1 VIKFIFLLLMDA
13 GITPLRVIGLELLSK
28 GVPVVLLYSVRHP
41 EEAAFLQEFTDLA
54 AAYSTAQGADLAA
67 AAGEGT
73 GPSFSVLVAITGA
86 RPGGKRLPVGMLQG
100 RIDRQVIVGAVP
112 NVTACDVYLCGPAA
126 FLSAMETELVAAGA
140 QQQRIYTES
149 FSF

>member
-1 VIKFIFLLLMDA
+1 MLLVAA
-13 GITPLRVIGLELLSK
+13 GITPLRVICLELLSQ

-54 AAYSTAQGADLAA
+54 AAYSTPQGADLAA

-73 GPSFSVLVAITGA
+73 GPSFSVVVAITGA
-86 RPGGKRLPVGMLQG
+86 RPGGKCRPVGMLQG
-100 RIDRQVIVGAVP
+100 RIDRQAIVGAVADAS
-112 NVTACDVYLCGPAA
+112 VCDVYLCGPAA
-126 FLSAMETELVAAGA
+126 FMSAIETELVSAGA
-140 QQQRIYTES
+140 QQWRIYTES